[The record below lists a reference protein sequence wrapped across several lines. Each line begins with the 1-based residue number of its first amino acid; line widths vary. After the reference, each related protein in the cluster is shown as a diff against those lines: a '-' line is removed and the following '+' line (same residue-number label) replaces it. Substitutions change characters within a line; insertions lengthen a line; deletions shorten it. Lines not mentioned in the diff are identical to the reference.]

1 MEAILTNLCWEKC
14 DRVADSWCRCA
25 HCDDGKKHVFLTAAF
40 GSCVSAF
47 QTFPPETAPFHPWLP
62 LDPPPQKRTF
72 PSLAPTLPPPRKR
85 TFPSLAPALPP
96 AYPAYEVSARSSRE
110 RIRRSASTNSC
121 CTCQKHPHPKYTSI
135 GDSAAGAAEAAAAAS
150 AATARTE
157 GWMRVAV
164 ERAARVEVRAD
175 RRLVLLPPFGAGA
188 SAESGARRPRTREA
202 RSIEA
207 LVKVLE
213 KSCLHRL
220 ITYRHTEVHSVD
232 SASADVEEHF
242 RLARAGISR
251 GGRRSCGRRL
261 PPLRGALP

>member
-1 MEAILTNLCWEKC
+1 
-14 DRVADSWCRCA
+14 
-25 HCDDGKKHVFLTAAF
+25 
-40 GSCVSAF
+40 
-47 QTFPPETAPFHPWLP
+47 
-62 LDPPPQKRTF
+62 
-72 PSLAPTLPPPRKR
+72 
-85 TFPSLAPALPP
+85 
-96 AYPAYEVSARSSRE
+96 
-110 RIRRSASTNSC
+110 
-121 CTCQKHPHPKYTSI
+121 
-135 GDSAAGAAEAAAAAS
+135 
-150 AATARTE
+150 
-157 GWMRVAV
+157 MRVAV
-164 ERAARVEVRAD
+164 ERAARVEVRAE